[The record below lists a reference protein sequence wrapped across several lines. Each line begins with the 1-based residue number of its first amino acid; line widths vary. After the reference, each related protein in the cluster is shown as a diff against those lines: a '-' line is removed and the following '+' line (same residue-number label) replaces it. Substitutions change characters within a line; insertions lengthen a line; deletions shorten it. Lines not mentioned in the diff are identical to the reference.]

1 MKLVVDCGSLQL
13 KAGLFE
19 GDTLIQARTFQ
30 RIEDLTPFIAN
41 RKIDQALA
49 CGDTKEL
56 LATLNIPCQSVAVA
70 DFDRLGTDQ
79 TRPLLQPDK
88 IANIFGA
95 LYHFPLNDCVVVD
108 LGSILRFDYITKT
121 GLCLGGA
128 VFPLSEKVKPT
139 GRPAEMLLTQEQS
152 GIYYGL
158 LGIVE
163 RVVAELRLTSDTP
176 SGVMV
181 VVTGGWTLSESF
193 AHDLQDFTD
202 CIDPHLTLMGL
213 NQIIKERS

>member
-1 MKLVVDCGSLQL
+1 MQLVIDCGSQQC

-19 GDTLIQARTFQ
+19 GDRLLQTHFFQ
-30 RIEDLTPFIAN
+30 KIDELTSFIDN
-41 RKIDQALA
+41 RKIDRAMA

-56 LATLNIPCQSVAVA
+56 LATLNIPCQSLAVA
-70 DFDRLGTDQ
+70 DFSRLGTDQ
-79 TRPLLQPDK
+79 TRSLLEPDK

-108 LGSILRFDYITKT
+108 LGSTLRFDYISKK
-121 GLCLGGA
+121 GLYLGGA
-128 VFPLSEKVKPT
+128 VFPLFDTIKPI
-139 GRPAEMLLTQEQS
+139 GRPANILSTQEQS

-163 RVVAELRLTSDTP
+163 RVLAELRMTSDFP

-181 VVTGGWTLSESF
+181 VATGGWTLSESF
-193 AHDLQDFTD
+193 AHDLEDFTD

-213 NQIIKERS
+213 NQILNERS

>member
-1 MKLVVDCGSLQL
+1 MQLVIDCGSQRC

-19 GDTLIQARTFQ
+19 GDRLIQTHFFQ
-30 RIEDLTPFIAN
+30 KIDELTPFIAN
-41 RKIDQALA
+41 RKIDRAMA

-56 LATLNIPCQSVAVA
+56 LATLKIPCQSLAAA
-70 DFDRLGTDQ
+70 DFSRLGIDRTQ
-79 TRPLLQPDK
+79 SLLQPDK

-108 LGSILRFDYITKT
+108 LGSMLRFDYISKK
-121 GLCLGGA
+121 GLYLGGA
-128 VFPLSEKVKPT
+128 VFPLFDTIKPT
-139 GRPAEMLLTQEQS
+139 GRPSDVLSMQEQS

-163 RVVAELRLTSDTP
+163 RIVAELRMTSDFP

-181 VVTGGWTLSESF
+181 IATGGWTLSESF
-193 AHDLQDFTD
+193 AHDLEDFTD
-202 CIDPHLTLMGL
+202 CIDPHLTLIGL
-213 NQIIKERS
+213 NQILKERS